1 MKRLCTICARGGSKG
16 VKGKNVRLLLGKP
29 LIAHSI
35 EQARAS
41 GLFDA
46 LAVSS
51 DSDEILE
58 VARLWGCDH
67 LIKRPDDLA
76 TDQAAKLPVIRHCVA
91 EVERIAA
98 RTYETL
104 VDLDAT
110 SPLRTPEDI
119 ANAVRLLEESGAG
132 NVLTAMPARRS
143 PYFNLVELDG
153 SGIVHL
159 SKPLSS
165 AVVRRQDA
173 PKCYDMNASIYVWR
187 RPALFESATLF
198 NADTR
203 LYVMPEERS
212 IDIDSEVDFRFVEH
226 LMTCNSGGESN

>member
-1 MKRLCTICARGGSKG
+1 
-16 VKGKNVRLLLGKP
+16 
-29 LIAHSI
+29 
-35 EQARAS
+35 
-41 GLFDA
+41 
-46 LAVSS
+46 
-51 DSDEILE
+51 
-58 VARLWGCDH
+58 
-67 LIKRPDDLA
+67 
-76 TDQAAKLPVIRHCVA
+76 
-91 EVERIAA
+91 
-98 RTYETL
+98 L